1 MARKFLFI
9 STGSPWHGSNAAA
22 CLDALMT
29 HAIFDQETWLYLTG
43 DGVFQLVDNQEGT
56 ATDCKTLAK
65 IFPALELYGIRGV
78 IADTHSLAIRGLA
91 QHDLVMEVTP
101 GHTGKLQELIRECD
115 RVLVF

>member
-9 STGSPWHGSNAAA
+9 STGGPWHGNNAAA

-43 DGVFQLVDNQEGT
+43 DGVFQLVDKQEG
-56 ATDCKTLAK
+56 AAPDCKTVAK

-78 IADTHSLAIRGLA
+78 LADAQSLAVRGLT

-101 GHTGKLQELIRECD
+101 GDPGRLQELIRVCD
-115 RVLVF
+115 QVLVF

>member
-43 DGVFQLVDNQEGT
+43 DGVFQLVDKQDS
-56 ATDCKTLAK
+56 AAADCKSLAK

-91 QHDLVMEVTP
+91 QQDLVMEVIP
-101 GHTGKLQELIRECD
+101 GDAGKLQELIQVCD
-115 RVLVF
+115 QVLVF